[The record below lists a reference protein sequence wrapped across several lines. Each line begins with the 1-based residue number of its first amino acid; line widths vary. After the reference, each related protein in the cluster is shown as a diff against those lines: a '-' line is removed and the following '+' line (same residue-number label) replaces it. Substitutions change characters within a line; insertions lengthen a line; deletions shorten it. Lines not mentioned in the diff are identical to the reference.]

1 MVNRKQVN
9 DFDKI
14 FITFSLWTA
23 MISLFATALTLPM
36 LPDQVYIFYK
46 TTDMDAESYSKYNN
60 LLTVLSS
67 FIPALIVLVAASLR
81 KRNKMQHNF
90 MSIMLFCIAL
100 SICMAGVN
108 IYGLCMQLAASS
120 SVRYADNNAIIAMCI
135 GLFLSML
142 FAVLPTVFHSPKYV
156 AGAESRPLNVT
167 YVMETFDRF
176 WNVGAYGFLI
186 MSIIASFLINGYSY
200 IPIAVGIVAYGVFM
214 IVMCVRRIKK
224 GGADVKIQFDNDAN
238 ADVQSDANAEAE

>member
-1 MVNRKQVN
+1 MTRKQVN

-14 FITFSLWTA
+14 FITISLWIA

-36 LPDQVYIFYK
+36 LPDQVSIFYK
-46 TTDMDAESYSKYNN
+46 TTDMDADTYSKYNN
-60 LLTVLSS
+60 ILNVLTS
-67 FIPALIVLVAASLR
+67 FIPALIVIVAASLR

-100 SICMAGVN
+100 SMCMAGVT
-108 IYGLCMQLAASS
+108 IYGLCMQLEASS
-120 SVRYADNNAIIAMCI
+120 TVRYADNNAIIAMSI

-156 AGAESRPLNVT
+156 AAAETRPLKVT

-176 WNVGAYGFLI
+176 WNVGAYGFLV
-186 MSIIASFLINGYSY
+186 MSIVASFLVNGYSY

-214 IVMCVRRIKK
+214 CVMCSRRIKK
-224 GGADVKIQFDNDAN
+224 GEGDVVIKPDADAK
-238 ADVQSDANAEAE
+238 DVRSDANAEVK